1 MIGSI
6 TKNAIRILART
17 TGAGSKPFIIYYL
30 LLIISLWL
38 KQQC

>member
-1 MIGSI
+1 MNVELGMEIKEVKREKALS
-6 TKNAIRILART
+6 L
-17 TGAGSKPFIIYYL
+17 IIYYL